1 MSIVIE
7 KWKQRLVAIAAK
19 ARGYIERVDRF
30 RQNRVFQ
37 NNQRQS
43 YKELNQEEE
52 RCGDDRPDD
61 EESKKCFAET
71 YGVSR

>member
-1 MSIVIE
+1 MECFRII
-7 KWKQRLVAIAAK
+7 
-19 ARGYIERVDRF
+19 RG
-30 RQNRVFQ
+30 
-37 NNQRQS
+37 S